1 MQILYLQ
8 QIQTGILN
16 LFDGTTE
23 VFTVKDGGGLTLSST
38 IDVTGQSTFRDRL
51 QIIDTAPEILLSKPS
66 GGLDSRILNDGSG
79 NLIIGNGTNS
89 DTPTER
95 ARIASDGK
103 VGINESN
110 PRHHLTVNSGTTNV
124 AIAVSSTDTGSYIAY
139 QDNTTGDSGT
149 NSEVFAGA
157 NGGSFVIHTDASTIP
172 RVAVTN
178 GGKIGVNTTSA
189 LNAGAMTL
197 YSANVGEGT
206 ATGQLELK
214 DNAAY
219 GSTPTGGIIFSGHHT
234 AGSQAIFAGIRGFK
248 ATTGD
253 GNYSGSL
260 GFDVR
265 KHGAVAYEAMR
276 IDEDGRVGI
285 GTIPVA
291 GEGTELAIRSS
302 DGQTNVGLI
311 PNTNSESSQ
320 LTFYNASNDSAQG
333 YIRYDNSNNS
343 LQVRVN
349 LAERLRIDNAGDIF
363 IGTTSD
369 IAPANGTNLCVSDAT
384 ISRLILEKQSTIKFG
399 LNVSNAFTIYDET
412 NDAARFTI
420 DSGGRLYT
428 GASTQLL
435 DSTAGTIHIDGGT
448 SGGRIAL
455 RGTTTSAGG
464 GIGEIFAFWNNNKVA
479 GIIAL
484 AGADASNKDDGHLTF
499 YTRPD
504 SATGVQERLRI
515 DSVGRLLV
523 GTTTAMTTAS
533 NDHRD
538 TIQAVDTSGAQL
550 LLARND
556 TSTSVTNRLGEIAA
570 LTNDSGGAGYKVG
583 ASIRFEVSATQSS
596 GDYPTAICFKTCT
609 DGSDSLLERIRVN
622 HDGNLLFTSSQIQ
635 KINDTSSIVLS
646 GGDNSN
652 VGGNISLY
660 GSNHSSAQNIIRFRN
675 SASEAMRING
685 DGDISV
691 NRADN
696 TSSNSILHIS
706 SHDVTTKYNN
716 DNVAQ
721 VALLIDTH
729 HSGTEALTSNRSK
742 IGIRMDM
749 EYSGTGTKTNT
760 SGARNQLYGIHC
772 SVDSTKDTY
781 TSYGG
786 YFYSNCVA
794 DNQAY
799 STISYG
805 VYGYGRNYSIGG
817 SNRSS
822 TIAGGYFLGYRG
834 GDINAGHCYGVYAR
848 AHNVNNTGDNTG
860 DLTGVYAEAEMDKD
874 ATVNN
879 AYAFRGYLDRDAG
892 TITNSFILYG
902 SHGGDSHFSNR
913 WGIHISDSAKNYLG
927 GNLTITGTFE
937 KGTDNFR
944 IPHPLVGLTTTK
956 DLVHSVIEGPQMDLI
971 YRGKVDLVGG
981 TATINIDTKAGMT
994 EGTFV
999 VLCKDIQCFTSNETG
1014 WTAVKGSVTGNK
1026 ITIIAQDNSCTD
1038 TISWMVVGERQD
1050 DNAKSSTCTDNDGNL
1065 IVEPDKRTDIID
1077 KYQAES
1083 EKNEYNED
1091 PD

>member
-1 MQILYLQ
+1 MTSEIRTNSLKSRAGLS
-8 QIQTGILN
+8 TVTFTDSGPMFSGI
-16 LFDGTTE
+16 TTF
-23 VFTVKDGGGLTLSST
+23 VDNSGFTVGTGSSIFSPSSNTITL
-38 IDVTGQSTFRDRL
+38 
-51 QIIDTAPEILLSKPS
+51 
-66 GGLDSRILNDGSG
+66 
-79 NLIIGNGTNS
+79 GTN
-89 DTPTER
+89 
-95 ARIASDGK
+95 
-103 VGINESN
+103 N
-110 PRHHLTVNSGTTNV
+110 
-124 AIAVSSTDTGSYIAY
+124 
-139 QDNTTGDSGT
+139 
-149 NSEVFAGA
+149 
-157 NGGSFVIHTDASTIP
+157 
-172 RVAVTN
+172 
-178 GGKIGVNTTSA
+178 
-189 LNAGAMTL
+189 
-197 YSANVGEGT
+197 
-206 ATGQLELK
+206 
-214 DNAAY
+214 
-219 GSTPTGGIIFSGHHT
+219 
-234 AGSQAIFAGIRGFK
+234 
-248 ATTGD
+248 
-253 GNYSGSL
+253 
-260 GFDVR
+260 
-265 KHGAVAYEAMR
+265 
-276 IDEDGRVGI
+276 
-285 GTIPVA
+285 
-291 GEGTELAIRSS
+291 
-302 DGQTNVGLI
+302 
-311 PNTNSESSQ
+311 
-320 LTFYNASNDSAQG
+320 
-333 YIRYDNSNNS
+333 
-343 LQVRVN
+343 
-349 LAERLRIDNAGDIF
+349 AERLRITSAGDVV
-363 IGTTSD
+363 IGTTAAARSPLHIHRANAD
-369 IAPANGTNLCVSDAT
+369 CYVHITNSTTGTGSGDGFTIHQSGVETLLNNRETGNMRLYTAGTERLRIDSSGRLLLGTTTEGHANGDDLTIATSGDTGITLRSGTSGAGNIYFSDAT
-384 ISRLILEKQSTIKFG
+384 SGDGEYKGFISYGHNVDGLYFATNTSTRMFINSSG
-399 LNVSNAFTIYDET
+399 NVAIGNVSPQQLLHVWPDAANTTSAYVRVTAGDRNSNTGIDIGHDSSGNGHVNVVSNGTLSLSTNNNQRIKIANNSAATSIGGSNIFNAMLTTQGDVSGGLLMLKAAENTNRLFVSGSDSNGVEVNLYDEAGGQKGILGVSGT
-412 NDAARFTI
+412 EFFIKAPNSSAPLTFYTHNGSSVGERMRI

-428 GASTQLL
+428 GASQTTL
-435 DSTAGTIHIDGGT
+435 DTTAGTIHIDGGT

-464 GIGEIFAFWNNNKVA
+464 GLGEIFAYWNNTKVA